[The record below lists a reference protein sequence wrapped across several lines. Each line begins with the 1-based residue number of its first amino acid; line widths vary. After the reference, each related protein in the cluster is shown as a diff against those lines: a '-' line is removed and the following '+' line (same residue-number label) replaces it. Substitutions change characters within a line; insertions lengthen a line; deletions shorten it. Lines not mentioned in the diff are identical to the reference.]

1 MALQPAAGARDL
13 HPHEVDRN
21 RQLVDQLAAV
31 YRLWGYQQ
39 VSPPSI
45 ERLDTLAAGGGIAQ
59 QELVRLASDEPLGL
73 RPEMTAS
80 IARAACTR
88 LAGRPRPLRLW
99 ASGPV
104 FLGSISDSGHQRIS
118 EQLQCG
124 VELLGVPGRAADVE
138 LLRLLLASLAA
149 LPLQSDHQPRLLIG
163 HHAILTALLAQVPQA
178 QRQAARCAL
187 TGFDALA
194 LAQLPLPSGLG
205 SSLQR
210 LLRLR
215 GEPTTV
221 IYQLEQ
227 VLGPLPLLEDLA
239 LTLEAIAAPARHRG
253 VGIQLDP
260 TFQPHF
266 NLYDGLVFKVVCQGP
281 NAPVEIASGG
291 RYDALVGRFAGTSQ
305 GPAAGMA
312 GAAGVGFGF
321 QVEAIRDLLTGGG
334 QTWMPAPTW
343 LVAYG
348 QDQLLPAALDRLET
362 LHQHGEAAEL
372 LSEPCLSQAEAER
385 IAADRGCRGAIWLA
399 P

>member
-1 MALQPAAGARDL
+1 MALQPAAGVRDL
-13 HPHEVDRN
+13 HPREVDRN
-21 RQLVDQLAAV
+21 RQLTERLESV
-31 YRLWGYQQ
+31 YRLWGYQE

-45 ERLDTLAAGGGIAQ
+45 ERLDTLEAGGGIAEQ
-59 QELVRLASDEPLGL
+59 DLVRLASDEPLGL

-104 FLGSISDSGHQRIS
+104 FQSSISDTGNQRIS
-118 EQLQCG
+118 EQLQSG

-138 LLRLLLASLAA
+138 LLRLVLAA
-149 LPLQSDHQPRLLIG
+149 LRALPLEAKQQPRLLIG
-163 HHAILTALLAQVPQA
+163 HHGVLTALLAKVPEP
-178 QRQAARCAL
+178 QRQSARRAL

-194 LAQLPLPSGLG
+194 LEELSLPADLSAN
-205 SSLQR
+205 LQR

-215 GEPTTV
+215 GEPTRV
-221 IYQLEQ
+221 LYQLEQ

-239 LTLEAIAAPARHRG
+239 LTLEALSAKAREAG

-266 NLYDGLVFKVVCQGP
+266 NLYDGLVFKVVCQGAH
-281 NAPVEIASGG
+281 APVEIASGG
-291 RYDALVGRFAGTSQ
+291 RYDALVGRFAVAIEGQPVPSAT
-305 GPAAGMA
+305 
-312 GAAGVGFGF
+312 AGVGFGF
-321 QVEAIRDLLTGGG
+321 QVGAIRDLLSAEARS
-334 QTWMPAPTW
+334 WAPPPAW

-348 QDQLLPAALDRLET
+348 QPPQLPDALDHLEKLHRL
-362 LHQHGEAAEL
+362 GEAAEL
-372 LSEPCLSQAEAER
+372 LSSPCSDQLEAER
-385 IAADRGCRGAIWLA
+385 IAQERGCRGAIWLA